1 MGVVWRLGNQSK
13 KSLWL
18 RFLLLFDSIY
28 CMLAHKRKKK
38 LNKHLR
44 NIHPN
49 NSYRIIKTVRIDRS
63 TKNTAIII
71 VSL

>member
-28 CMLAHKRKKK
+28 VCLHIKEKK

-49 NSYRIIKTVRIDRS
+49 NSYP
-63 TKNTAIII
+63 NN
-71 VSL
+71 